1 VVETPVQPRRQSDI
15 ADAVT
20 GSATVAA
27 PAVRTVALSKSI
39 DGRQI
44 LRDVMIEVQSG
55 QFVALLGAN
64 GSGKSTLLKL
74 LATLVPAT
82 AGEIQ
87 LFGETASATSAH
99 LRRRIGLIGHE
110 SMLYR
115 DLTARENLV
124 FFAKL
129 YRVESPAERAVQM
142 LEAVGLAGRADDV
155 IGSFSRGMIQR
166 VAIARALLH
175 RPELI
180 LADEPFAG
188 LDAPSIQ
195 SLEQL
200 FEQIHLAGKTI
211 VMVNHDIDQSLRIAE
226 HVIVL
231 RHGRVVVNQASQR
244 LYARELLSEVQS

>member
-1 VVETPVQPRRQSDI
+1 VVETPVQSRPDDR
-15 ADAVT
+15 AAAATDAT
-20 GSATVAA
+20 
-27 PAVRTVALSKSI
+27 PAVRTVGLCKSI

-44 LRDVMIEVQSG
+44 LRDVAIEVPAG
-55 QFVALLGAN
+55 RFVAVLGAN
-64 GSGKSTLLKL
+64 GSGKSTLLKV
-74 LATLVPAT
+74 LATLIPAS
-82 AGEIQ
+82 AGQVQ

-99 LRRRIGLIGHE
+99 LRRRIGLIGHD

-115 DLTARENLV
+115 DLTARENLE

-129 YRVESPAERAVQM
+129 YRVESPADRAAQM
-142 LEAVGLAGRADDV
+142 LDAVGLGHRANDRV
-155 IGSFSRGMIQR
+155 GSFSRGMIQR

-188 LDAPSIQ
+188 LDAPSIA
-195 SLEQL
+195 SLENL

-226 HVIVL
+226 HAIVL
-231 RHGRVVVNQASQR
+231 RHGRVAVNQASYK
-244 LYARELLSEVQS
+244 LYPREVLSEVQS